1 MFRTIDTDL
10 IGVPGMFGEG
20 VSHWRGV
27 SRLLRTPWYHLTL
40 CIENEGRLSECAL
53 MIDDTHQLQ
62 KMLVSQGADLAITE
76 IMAVTPSWMNKSGGW
91 RMERLTRVTVGE
103 DRSGSE
109 VCLLEVAKGAV
120 YHNSHQRDFKIEALA
135 NLRPVFLS
143 GMIRSA

>member
-1 MFRTIDTDL
+1 MFRTLDNDL

-20 VSHWRGV
+20 VSQWRGV

-40 CIENEGRLSECAL
+40 SVENEGRFSECVM

-91 RMERLTRVTVGE
+91 QMERLTRVTVGE

-120 YHNSHQRDFKIEALA
+120 YHISHQ
-135 NLRPVFLS
+135 
-143 GMIRSA
+143 

>member
-1 MFRTIDTDL
+1 MFRTLDNDL

-40 CIENEGRLSECAL
+40 SVENEGRLSECAV

-91 RMERLTRVTVGE
+91 WAPAT
-103 DRSGSE
+103 
-109 VCLLEVAKGAV
+109 
-120 YHNSHQRDFKIEALA
+120 QILA
-135 NLRPVFLS
+135 STPYWRFTEKLHRRPCTS
-143 GMIRSA
+143 R

>member
-1 MFRTIDTDL
+1 MFRTLDNDL

-20 VSHWRGV
+20 VSQWRGV

-40 CIENEGRLSECAL
+40 SVENEGRFSECAV

-91 RMERLTRVTVGE
+91 QMERLTRVTVGE
-103 DRSGSE
+103 DSMGSE
-109 VCLLEVAKGAV
+109 VCLLEVGEGAV
-120 YHNSHQRDFKIEALA
+120 YHTSHQPDFKVETLT
-135 NLRPVFLS
+135 NLRPIFLLS
-143 GMIRSA
+143 MIQGN